1 MVMLRAIPAQVPAA
15 TLQNNDESDSHNELS
30 HAEIPIRAVGVTYHE
45 LTPKFNPSI
54 NSEDAPDVGM
64 FMGCDDKMLALSKV
78 NPSKTVDSIVSMV
91 NVMSIARP

>member
-1 MVMLRAIPAQVPAA
+1 MVTLMAISAQVPVA

-30 HAEIPIRAVGVTYHE
+30 HAEIPIRAVGVTYHT
-45 LTPKFNPSI
+45 LTPKLNPSTD
-54 NSEDAPDVGM
+54 SKDAPVVGM

-78 NPSKTVDSIVSMV
+78 NPSKIVDSIVSMV